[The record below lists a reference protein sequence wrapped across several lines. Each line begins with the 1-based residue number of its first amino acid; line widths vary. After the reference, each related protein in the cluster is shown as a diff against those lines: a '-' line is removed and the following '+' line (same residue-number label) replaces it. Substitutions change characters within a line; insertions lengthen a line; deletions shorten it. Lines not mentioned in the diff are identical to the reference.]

1 MGFKIICLEHFCT
14 EHHKC
19 HFITKICTYVEHLDM
34 FGATF
39 FQNFLNLLLF
49 FLSFLLGREHMSSG
63 AKTVFDTQ
71 NLHTSSHN
79 VTSEF
84 CSLDLLIPILGCVF
98 YYNKS
103 AFSTLRSIGHFSI
116 HGASRA
122 NDGKKKTYL
131 ILFQC

>member
-1 MGFKIICLEHFCT
+1 MFFAQSTKIIIFHENLHICRTLGYVC
-14 EHHKC
+14 C
-19 HFITKICTYVEHLDM
+19 HFFSE
-34 FGATF
+34 F
-39 FQNFLNLLLF
+39 FKSFFFF

-79 VTSEF
+79 VTSEV
-84 CSLDLLIPILGCVF
+84 CSLDLLIPILGRVF

-103 AFSTLRSIGHFSI
+103 AFSTLRSIRHFSI